1 MIALAASE
9 FPWPG
14 NQNPRQDYYYRSMP
28 VPVLLLRANDLRFGA
43 RSGATISPN
52 GEALEAAGVIFHQ
65 RRRARREASEINLTR
80 ICALT
85 NGPWMALLL

>member
-43 RSGATISPN
+43 RNGSTVRNSPN
-52 GEALEAAGVIFHQ
+52 GEALGLKLGSDDVVL
-65 RRRARREASEINLTR
+65 R
-80 ICALT
+80 
-85 NGPWMALLL
+85 